1 MSRRNL
7 TTEKGTVAGNF
18 ESAKTVKSVNRTDGD
33 DGRVVKPKSPQ
44 R

>member
-1 MSRRNL
+1 M

-18 ESAKTVKSVNRTDGD
+18 ESAKGVKSVDRSHRTDGD
-33 DGRVVKPKSPQ
+33 DGRVVKNPKAQ